1 MKNKLVKQLSII
13 AVVLSIAIIG
23 TACGKSSNVNENA
36 TTNASANATESTNE
50 ANNSASTNDSAAA
63 NNGASTDE
71 AVSEENAPTVMS
83 GVFNGINAD
92 KTIDIE
98 TGVGAL
104 SYKASAEIADKV
116 SKWEAGTKVKFEYK
130 EDTITTIDKE

>member
-1 MKNKLVKQLSII
+1 MKNNLVKNLSII
-13 AVVLSIAIIG
+13 AVVLSMAIIG
-23 TACGKSSNVNENA
+23 TACGKSNNANENA
-36 TTNASANATESTNE
+36 ANASTSATESTNA

-63 NNGASTDE
+63 NNAASTDE
-71 AVSEENAPTVMS
+71 AVSEDNAPTVMS

-116 SKWEAGTKVKFEYK
+116 AKWEAGTKVKFEYK